1 MRLKDMAKRDLET
14 TVRFQTFTVAG
25 GYRVQ
30 SRLARRSHSNYG
42 IDGNQE
48 YTTAAIWWSS

>member
-1 MRLKDMAKRDLET
+1 MAKRDLET